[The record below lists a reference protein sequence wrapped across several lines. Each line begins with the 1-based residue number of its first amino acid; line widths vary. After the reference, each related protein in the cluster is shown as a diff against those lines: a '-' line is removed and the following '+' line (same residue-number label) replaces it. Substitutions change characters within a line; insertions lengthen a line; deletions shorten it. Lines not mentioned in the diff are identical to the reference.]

1 MTDFILQTKKH
12 STMLSIWTEEL
23 HCHVDKDGEIT
34 LSVSK
39 TDSELTEW
47 LPELN
52 GINTPHE
59 FSCAIKFLVDEWGGS
74 WTLDEVVDVLVEH
87 YPSFG
92 KRVKSLTHKQKS
104 NDKKQYPK
112 CMASEEE
119 HRKFAKEFESKLI
132 IGVGRC
138 SHKI

>member
-1 MTDFILQTKKH
+1 
-12 STMLSIWTEEL
+12 MLSIWTEEL
-23 HCHVDKDGEIT
+23 HCNVDKDGEIT

-52 GINTPHE
+52 GIITLHE
-59 FSCAIKFLVDEWGGS
+59 FICAINFLVDEWGGS

-104 NDKKQYPK
+104 NYKK
-112 CMASEEE
+112 
-119 HRKFAKEFESKLI
+119 
-132 IGVGRC
+132 
-138 SHKI
+138 